1 MKTALIS
8 GASRGIG
15 LAIAEALSAD
25 GYTLFLNGRHPE
37 TLEPVCQRLGAHP
50 VCCDAGI
57 YADAAAAF
65 DRDVWPYTDH
75 IDLLV
80 NNAGISYVGL
90 LQEMDPA
97 EWDRVISTNL
107 NLSDF
112 ADVYSERIFSRISSS
127 FILLG
132 FYGDDIRILRKLR
145 K

>member
-25 GYTLFLNGRHPE
+25 GYRLFLNGRHPE

-65 DRDVWPYTDH
+65 DRDLFRKNERLTGKVSLCFCICD
-75 IDLLV
+75 
-80 NNAGISYVGL
+80 
-90 LQEMDPA
+90 
-97 EWDRVISTNL
+97 VIFL
-107 NLSDF
+107 
-112 ADVYSERIFSRISSS
+112 IF
-127 FILLG
+127 
-132 FYGDDIRILRKLR
+132 
-145 K
+145 